1 MAAGRYRKVISFE
14 LSDEQ
19 KAIQKVAREFAEKEI
34 RPVAPQYD
42 EEEKYPEQ
50 FIDTAFKAGL
60 TYLYVPEEYGGQ
72 GMDFLTA
79 CIVGEEIAWGCCGF
93 ATILGANNLGTTPLL
108 VAGTE
113 EQKKKYFSDLT
124 SRPSLAAMALTE
136 PDAGSDAGGVKT
148 TAVRDGDDYVLNGSK
163 CFISNGGIADLT
175 TVFASTDPSQGV
187 RGLSCFLVPKDNP
200 GISGGKKERK
210 MGVRASTTSEVVLSD
225 CRVPAADLLGEEGK
239 GFKIAMITLDK
250 ARVSVACN
258 SVGIAQAA
266 LEAAVEYARERVQ
279 FGKPIAENQAVQF
292 MLADMAMDTEAGRL
306 MYMKAAWM
314 ETQGMPFSSQ
324 AAYAKTFCSDMAM
337 RVTTDVVQVFGGY
350 GYMRDYPVEKY
361 MRDAKINQIWDGT
374 NQIQRIVMARAL
386 LGGR

>member
-1 MAAGRYRKVISFE
+1 MISFE

-19 KAIQKVAREFAEKEI
+19 KAMRKVAHEFAEKEI
-34 RPVAPQYD
+34 RPVAAEYD
-42 EEEKYPEQ
+42 EEEKYPEH
-50 FIDTAFKAGL
+50 FIAKAFRAGM

-79 CIVGEEIAWGCCGF
+79 CIVNEELSWGCCGF
-93 ATILGANNLGTTPLL
+93 ATILGANGLGVTPLL
-108 VAGTE
+108 VAGSE
-113 EQKKKYFSDLT
+113 EQKMRYLPDLT

-136 PDAGSDAGGVKT
+136 PEVGSDAGAVKT
-148 TAVRDGDDYVLNGSK
+148 TAVRDGDGYVLNGTK

-175 TVFASTDPSQGV
+175 TVYATTDPSRGV
-187 RGLSCFLVPKDNP
+187 RGLSCFLIPAGNP

-210 MGVRASTTSEVVLSD
+210 MGIRASVTSEVILSD
-225 CRVPAADLLGEEGK
+225 CRVPPQDLLGEEGK

-250 ARVSVACN
+250 ARVNVASG
-258 SVGIAQAA
+258 SVGIALAA
-266 LEAAVEYARERVQ
+266 MEAAVEYAKQRVQ
-279 FGKPIAENQAVQF
+279 FGKPVAEKQAVQF
-292 MLADMAMDTEAGRL
+292 MLADMSMEIEAGRL

-314 ETQGMPFSSQ
+314 ETQGMPFTRE
-324 AAYAKTFCSDMAM
+324 AAFAKTFCSDMAM

-350 GYMRDYPVEKY
+350 GYMRDYPAEKY

-386 LGGR
+386 LGR

>member
-1 MAAGRYRKVISFE
+1 LISFE

-19 KAIQKVAREFAEKEI
+19 KAIQKVAHDFAEKEI
-34 RPVAPQYD
+34 RPVAAEYD

-50 FIDTAFKAGL
+50 FITTAFKAGM
-60 TYLYVPEEYGGQ
+60 TYLYIPEEYGGQ

-113 EQKKKYFSDLT
+113 EQKKKYFGDLT

-136 PDAGSDAGGVKT
+136 PEVGSDAAGVKT
-148 TAVRDGDDYVLNGSK
+148 TAVLEGDEYVINGTK

-175 TVFASTDPSQGV
+175 TVFASTDQSKGV
-187 RGLSCFLVPKDNP
+187 RGLSCFLVPAGNP
-200 GISGGKKERK
+200 GIEGGKKERK
-210 MGVRASTTSEVVLSD
+210 MGVRASHTAEVILSD
-225 CRVPAADLLGEEGK
+225 CRVPVADLLGELGK

-258 SVGIAQAA
+258 SVGIARAA
-266 LEAAVEYARERVQ
+266 LEAAIVYAKERVQ
-279 FGKPIAENQAVQF
+279 FGRPIAENQAIQF
-292 MLADMAMDTEAGRL
+292 MLADMAMYIEAGRL
-306 MYMKAAWM
+306 MYMKAGWM
-314 ETQGMPFSSQ
+314 ETQGLPFSSQ
-324 AAYAKTFCSDMAM
+324 AALSKTFCSDMAM
-337 RVTTDVVQVFGGY
+337 RVTTDVVQVFGGN

-374 NQIQRIVMARAL
+374 NQIQRIVVARSI
-386 LGGR
+386 LGR

>member
-1 MAAGRYRKVISFE
+1 MISFE

-19 KAIQKVAREFAEKEI
+19 KAIRKVAHEFTDKEI
-34 RPVAPQYD
+34 RPVAAEYD
-42 EEEKYPEQ
+42 EAEKYPEE
-50 FIDTAFKAGL
+50 FIAKAFKAGL

-113 EQKKKYFSDLT
+113 EQKRKYFGELT

-136 PDAGSDAGGVKT
+136 PDAGSDAAGVKT
-148 TAVRDGDDYVLNGSK
+148 TAVRDGDDYVLSGTK

-175 TVFASTDPSQGV
+175 AVFASTDTSAGV
-187 RGLSCFLVPKDNP
+187 RGLTCFLVSGDNP

-210 MGVRASTTSEVVLSD
+210 MGVRASVTSEVILSD
-225 CRVPAADLLGEEGK
+225 CRVPVEDRLGEEGK
-239 GFKIAMITLDK
+239 GFKTAMITLDK

-258 SVGIAQAA
+258 SVGIARAA
-266 LEAAVEYARERVQ
+266 LEAALDYAKERVQ
-279 FGKPIAENQAVQF
+279 FGKPIGENQAIQF
-292 MLADMAMDTEAGRL
+292 MLADMAMDIEAARL

-314 ETQGMPFSSQ
+314 ETQKQPFSSE

-386 LGGR
+386 LG

>member
-1 MAAGRYRKVISFE
+1 MISFE

-19 KAIQKVAREFAEKEI
+19 EAIRKVAHEFAEKEI
-34 RPVAPQYD
+34 RPIAAEHD
-42 EEEKYPEQ
+42 EEEKYPQ
-50 FIDTAFKAGL
+50 DFIATAFKAGL

-93 ATILGANNLGTTPLL
+93 ATILGANNLGSTPLL

-113 EQKKKYFSDLT
+113 EQKKKYFGALT

-136 PDAGSDAGGVKT
+136 PGAGSDVAGVKT
-148 TAVRDGDDYVLNGSK
+148 TAVRDGDGYLLNGNK
-163 CFISNGGIADLT
+163 CFISNGGMADLT
-175 TVFASTDPSQGV
+175 AVFASTDPSAGV
-187 RGLSCFLVPKDNP
+187 RGLSCFLVGGDNP

-210 MGVRASTTSEVVLSD
+210 MGVRASPTAEVVLSD
-225 CRVPAADLLGEEGK
+225 CRVPAEDLLGEEGK

-258 SVGIAQAA
+258 SVGIARAAMEAA
-266 LEAAVEYARERVQ
+266 LEYAGERVQ
-279 FGKPIAENQAVQF
+279 FGRPIAEMQAVQF
-292 MLADMAMDTEAGRL
+292 MLADMAMEIEAARL

-314 ETQGMPFSSQ
+314 ETQQAAFSAQ

-350 GYMRDYPVEKY
+350 GYMRDHPVEKY

-374 NQIQRIVMARAL
+374 NQIQRVVMARSL
-386 LGGR
+386 LGK

>member
-1 MAAGRYRKVISFE
+1 VISFE

-19 KAIQKVAREFAEKEI
+19 KAIQKVAHEFAEKEI
-34 RPVAPQYD
+34 RPVAADYD
-42 EEEKYPEQ
+42 EEEKYPEH
-50 FIDTAFKAGL
+50 FVEKAFAAGL

-113 EQKKKYFSDLT
+113 EQKSKYFGELT

-136 PDAGSDAGGVKT
+136 PGAGSDAAGVKT
-148 TAVRDGDDYVLNGSK
+148 TALREGDEYVINGTK
-163 CFISNGGIADLT
+163 CFITNGGIADLT
-175 TVFASTDPSQGV
+175 AVFASTDPSQGV
-187 RGLSCFLVPKDNP
+187 RGLSCFLVSGDNP

-210 MGVRASTTSEVVLSD
+210 MGVRASVTSEVILSD

-258 SVGIAQAA
+258 SVGIARAA
-266 LEAAVEYARERVQ
+266 MEAAVEYARERVQ
-279 FGKPIAENQAVQF
+279 FGRPIAENQAVQF
-292 MLADMAMDTEAGRL
+292 MLADMAMDIEAGRL

-314 ETQGMPFSSQ
+314 ETEKMPFSSQ
-324 AAYAKTFCSDMAM
+324 AAFAKTFCSDMAM

-374 NQIQRIVMARAL
+374 NQIQRVVMARAL
-386 LGGR
+386 LGR